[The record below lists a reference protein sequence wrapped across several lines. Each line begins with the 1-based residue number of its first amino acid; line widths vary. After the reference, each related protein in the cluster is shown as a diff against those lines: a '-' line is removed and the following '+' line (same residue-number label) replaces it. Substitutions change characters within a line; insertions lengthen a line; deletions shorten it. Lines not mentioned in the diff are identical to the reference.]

1 MSGLVNSWC
10 GFSGDLEEVWL
21 GDTYPVGYYDHFQL
35 SVRDA
40 FAQIT
45 EWTQQDLAKI
55 SQGLARH
62 GVTIRRPEFHSIDDF
77 VDQQGRL
84 LRPPIAPRDNT
95 LVLGDHLYQLGLKY
109 QRDPW
114 QSALDKYRSSGSQV
128 TVEQEGPW
136 ACVSPPCLVRFGRD
150 IFVDWIYHQHVWGMV
165 TEPLVE
171 LAKHFR
177 VHVSMFDGHS
187 DCVFCPVEQNL
198 ILSTEY
204 KDNYS
209 TTYPDWEVYWLKDN
223 PVRNRIVRTENAG
236 FYQWYVPGDTVKN
249 REFADHIEQFAQDWV
264 GNYQETIFD
273 VNLLKVNH
281 NTIFSVGEDQEL
293 FDFLHKRGYN
303 VEVYDFRC
311 KTFWDSGM
319 HCLTNDIRRS
329 GSCPDFFP
337 GRGHNG
343 LDWLIDDQ
351 HN

>member
-1 MSGLVNSWC
+1 MTGPVNSWC
-10 GFSGDLEEVWL
+10 GFHGDLEEVWL
-21 GDTYPVGYYDHFQL
+21 GDTYPSNYYDHFKPE
-35 SVRDA
+35 VRDA

-55 SQGLARH
+55 SAGLERH
-62 GVTIRRPEFHSIDDF
+62 GVTVRRPEFNSIDDF
-77 VDQQGRL
+77 VDSQDRL
-84 LRPPIAPRDNT
+84 MRPPIAPRDNT

-109 QRDPW
+109 RRDPW
-114 QSALDKYRSSGSQV
+114 QSVLDQYRQQGSRI
-128 TVEQEGPW
+128 TVETEGPW

-171 LAKHFR
+171 LARDFR
-177 VHVSMFDGHS
+177 VHISMFDGHS

-209 TTYPDWEVYWLKDN
+209 QTYPDWEVYWLKDN
-223 PVRNRIVRTENAG
+223 PVRNRIVQTENAG
-236 FYQWYVPGDTVKN
+236 FYQWYVPGATAGH
-249 REFADHIEQFAQDWV
+249 REFAAHIEQFAQDWV

-273 VNLLKVNH
+273 VNLLKINH

-293 FDFLHKRGYN
+293 FEFLHQRGYN

-329 GSCPDFFP
+329 GGCPDFFP